1 MAKRVLVI
9 GSANIDFVLTVNSV
23 PAAGETLLSDGTY
36 GYVPGG
42 KGANAAITAA
52 RLGGEVIFCTRIGD
66 DAYGDRLARIYAE
79 NGIDRR
85 FVKVDMTEQ
94 TGLAVVMVESD
105 GTNRIIV
112 YSGANK
118 NIGESDIESSFLTYP
133 DIVLTNLEINPISVE
148 YLSRLAEKNNLP
160 LVLDCGGVTPNFMLK
175 NIKKTEILSP
185 NENEAEFLTGIRPD
199 SLDNCLKACIK
210 LCNTANI
217 KYVVLKLGARGSYI
231 YDGKYCDICGPYEV
245 TAVDT
250 TAAGDAFTAALTLE
264 YARNGGDI
272 YSACRFGNAA
282 GALTVTKR
290 GALNSLPAEEEVRTF
305 MAEHKQI

>member
-1 MAKRVLVI
+1 MAKRILVI
-9 GSANIDFVLTVNSV
+9 GSANIDFVLTTSSI
-23 PAAGETLLSDGTY
+23 PAAGETLVTDGTY
-36 GYVPGG
+36 NFIPGG

-85 FVKVDMTEQ
+85 FVKVDPMEQ
-94 TGLAVVMVESD
+94 TGLAVVMVEPN

-112 YSGANK
+112 YPGSNK
-118 NIGESDIESSFLTYP
+118 NIGESDIEASFLTYP
-133 DIVLTNLEINPISVE
+133 DIVLTNLEISALSVE
-148 YLSRLAEKNNLP
+148 YLSRLAFRNNLP
-160 LVLDCGGVTPNFMLK
+160 LVLDCGGVTSDFSIK
-175 NIKKTEILSP
+175 NIKKVEILSP
-185 NENEAEFLTGIRPD
+185 NENEAEYLTGIRPD

-210 LCNTANI
+210 LCNMTDI
-217 KYVVLKLGARGSYI
+217 KYVVLKLSTRGSYI

-250 TAAGDAFTAALTLE
+250 TAAGDAFTAALALE
-264 YARNGGDI
+264 YIRNGNDI
-272 YSACRFGNAA
+272 HSACRYANAT

-290 GALNSLPAEEEVRTF
+290 GALNSLPSEEEVKKF
-305 MAEHKQI
+305 MAENKQI